1 MSLNAQGFN
10 YLNHTKIMKKSILNL
25 GKPLDKTQQRHV
37 TGGRMPI
44 CLIDNS
50 LPECDDNEGARL

>member
-1 MSLNAQGFN
+1 
-10 YLNHTKIMKKSILNL
+10 MKKSILNL